1 VKVAV
6 ILVPIFFL
14 IFLPSIFLV
23 YAAVKGKNSD
33 GPGTPVT
40 QAPKKINI
48 LLAFGY
54 LLVSLASACWA
65 LYVFSGSKV
74 GAAAFGAYCLI
85 LMAISIV
92 INRRSWGKPRPT
104 PEELNK
110 QADIQAKRI
119 LPFILVFTIPFIVIA
134 IAGLIIIIYVVMNS

>member
-1 VKVAV
+1 M
-6 ILVPIFFL
+6 
-14 IFLPSIFLV
+14 
-23 YAAVKGKNSD
+23 
-33 GPGTPVT
+33 
-40 QAPKKINI
+40 
-48 LLAFGY
+48 
-54 LLVSLASACWA
+54 
-65 LYVFSGSKV
+65 
-74 GAAAFGAYCLI
+74 GAYLLI

-134 IAGLIIIIYVVMNS
+134 IAGLIIIIFIIYVVTNS